1 MKPTLIRAPDQR
13 PVLLIAA
20 GRQRVGK
27 TALLNT
33 VAQFLKERDSDV
45 ALWNG
50 DQLNVT
56 NNLGVFHADVDEP
69 VSSEPGDGKTWL
81 EARLGHIAEHGYDAI
96 LDVGG
101 GDTAFTR
108 LVKELNISEMLGDV
122 GVRVVL
128 ANLMGPD
135 PADVDYL
142 AGYLA
147 AKRFRPEDILIILNG
162 GLVNSDVLVL
172 NAFRPVTGHPA
183 IRHAVDNGA
192 ELHVFPSLGCMGAV
206 TERGLLFKDAL
217 DGRRRENGTPLSF
230 VDRARVAAWWRI
242 AVPGFMK
249 GIPPLMLPAM
259 RNDDGTTGF
268 QAAE

>member
-1 MKPTLIRAPDQR
+1 MTPKLTRASDHR
-13 PVLLIAA
+13 PVLLVTA

-27 TALLNT
+27 TVFLNT
-33 VAQFLKERDSDV
+33 VAQFLKERNSDV
-45 ALWNG
+45 VLWNG
-50 DQLNVT
+50 DQMNVT
-56 NNLGVFHADVDEP
+56 NNLGIFHADVDEP
-69 VSSEPGDGKTWL
+69 ASHEPGDGKTWL
-81 EARLGHIAEHGYDAI
+81 DERLGHIAEHGYDAI

-122 GVRVVL
+122 GIRVVL

-142 AGYLA
+142 AGFLA
-147 AKRFRPEDILIILNG
+147 ARRFRPEDILIILNG
-162 GLVNSDVLVL
+162 GLVNSDVLAL
-172 NAFRPVTGHPA
+172 NAFRPVTSHPV

-206 TERGLLFKDAL
+206 TERGLSFRDAM
-217 DGRRRENGTPLSF
+217 DGRRREDGTPLLF
-230 VDRARVAAWWRI
+230 VDRARVAAWWRV

-259 RNDDGTTGF
+259 TDDDTTGF